1 MDIESIDNNVNRYI
15 TARGIDYSNRKSF
28 IIGLSETVIY
38 SGPNRPFDFAYLNPI
53 SSHLEIELN
62 DRLNVIGSQ
71 NSNAV
76 WQIHLNWVA
85 FQNLRVSCNY
95 LFG

>member
-1 MDIESIDNNVNRYI
+1 M
-15 TARGIDYSNRKSF
+15 
-28 IIGLSETVIY
+28 
-38 SGPNRPFDFAYLNPI
+38 NPI

-95 LFG
+95 LLDEFVLDPNIQENKEHGDAYSMKLDLNILNSKKLFNFSIFFKNKNWNIYI